1 MERTQGQEKEYQDM
15 VVIAMRV
22 AGEILAEAAQQ
33 LMDSEGSGVRGV
45 ERYTKDPGA
54 IIGIATSILR
64 QRKIG
69 GDDQA
74 PTREA
79 QRFLETIG

>member
-1 MERTQGQEKEYQDM
+1 MSEVG
-15 VVIAMRV
+15 VV
-22 AGEILAEAAQQ
+22 LAEAVQQ
-33 LMDSEGSGVRGV
+33 LMSSEGPGVRGV
-45 ERYTKDPGA
+45 ERYTRDPGA
-54 IIGIATSILR
+54 IVGIATSILR
-64 QRKIG
+64 QRKIE